1 MSETIE
7 QERKEQMKL
16 TNRKYQ
22 ELGTAR
28 SFASGRSSFQ
38 LSRARLAL
46 TGLLLFAAAGLA
58 GMSMKPPKLPWIAP
72 LIPTGSWPVH
82 IMVDQ
87 ETNTAYIVNQLDN
100 TISVVDGR
108 NCSAWHTP
116 RCSPIATISPGP
128 NPTDLILDAA
138 HRTLF
143 ATLAGGNSDSIAVID
158 ISSCNAS
165 NTSGCTQTPKQVVF
179 PGSTMFQGSVPFGFP
194 AIVDLDETTH
204 TLYVPDANE
213 GPIYIL
219 DTSTCNGGTPT
230 CSNPIITAAQG
241 DGVVVERAHHS
252 IFIVQAII
260 FGDQVQILD
269 STTCNSTNQSGC
281 GTPPSQS
288 FTTSFFP
295 NVPATVDEA
304 THTLYMPAQLPNILA
319 VIDTSVCNASTTA
332 GCASF
337 AQVQVGAY
345 GFAAVFDP
353 QTRTVYVENF
363 LSTSISA
370 VNGATCNAMNHSG
383 CNQKPPVLATG
394 IDPAPFGYNPVTQA
408 LYVSS
413 QDTNLAWVLDGSKC
427 NATTTDGCTKNA
439 PTTST
444 GNGPSGLDINPNTQT
459 LYVANQSDNTVSIID
474 TSACNQHQL
483 AGCNQTWQ
491 TAPVGS
497 SPFRLSVNKTT
508 NSVYVA
514 AFDSTVSIINGAT
527 CNAAVNSSCNQP
539 QPTTAVGA
547 TPNDIAID
555 ETTNTIYVANRD
567 SDTVSIIDGTH
578 CQGSDASGC
587 GQSWPFFN
595 TAPEPQSLFF
605 DPRNRTLYVGSDVD
619 TFGNDVVSIIDT
631 THCNNHDT
639 TDCTSKA
646 AVPVLDSPIAIGVLF
661 DTNTIFVV
669 NRFTMKVTIF
679 DGSTCNATNVT
690 GCPTSPPPK
699 VSIAAFPDALSN
711 PFENII
717 TGRQIVIDQEK
728 HTVFIPTLGDTDL
741 VVLNGNS
748 CRAGHLNG
756 CKPKIANPRTGGT
769 PDFAAVDPSS
779 QTVYVANLEE
789 LTISIAQDKY

>member
-1 MSETIE
+1 M
-7 QERKEQMKL
+7 
-16 TNRKYQ
+16 
-22 ELGTAR
+22 
-28 SFASGRSSFQ
+28 F
-38 LSRARLAL
+38 
-46 TGLLLFAAAGLA
+46 
-58 GMSMKPPKLPWIAP
+58 
-72 LIPTGSWPVH
+72 
-82 IMVDQ
+82 DQ
-87 ETNTAYIVNQLDN
+87 ATNTAYIANQLDN

-108 NCSAWHTP
+108 NCNARHTP
-116 RCSPIATISPGP
+116 NCTPIAIISPGP
-128 NPTDLILDAA
+128 NPTDLILDGA

-158 ISSCNAS
+158 ISICNAT
-165 NTSGCTQTPKQVVF
+165 NTSGCSQTPKQVVF
-179 PGSTMFQGSVPFGFP
+179 PGSTLWLGGAASVPFGFP
-194 AIVDLDETTH
+194 SILDLDETTH

-230 CSNPIITAAQG
+230 CSSPIITAAHG
-241 DGVVVERAHHS
+241 DGVVIERAHHS
-252 IFIVQAII
+252 VFILQAIN
-260 FGDQVQILD
+260 FSDQVQILD
-269 STTCNSTNQSGC
+269 SSICNSTNQSGC
-281 GTPPSQS
+281 GTPPSES
-288 FTTSFFP
+288 FTVSFFP
-295 NVPATVDEA
+295 NVPATVDET

-332 GCASF
+332 GCANF
-337 AQVQVGAY
+337 AQVQIGAY

-363 LSTSISA
+363 FSTSMSV
-370 VNGATCNAMNHSG
+370 VNGTTCNAMNHSG

-394 IDPAPFGYNPVTQA
+394 IDPTPFGYNPATQT

-413 QDTNLAWVLDGSKC
+413 QDTNFAWLLDGSKC
-427 NATTTDGCTKNA
+427 NATRTDGCTKNA
-439 PTTST
+439 PTTPT
-444 GNGPSGLDINPNTQT
+444 GTGPSGVDINPNTTT
-459 LYVANQSDNTVSIID
+459 LYVANQSDDTVSVID

-497 SPFRLSVNKTT
+497 GPFRLSVNKTT
-508 NSVYVA
+508 NSIYVA
-514 AFDSTVSIINGAT
+514 GFDDTVSIINGAT

-539 QPTTAVGA
+539 QPVTAVGA
-547 TPNDIAID
+547 TPNDMAID
-555 ETTNTIYVANRD
+555 ETTNTIYVANRA

-587 GQSWPFFN
+587 GQPWPVFN
-595 TAPEPQSLFF
+595 TDQEPQSLFF
-605 DPRNRTLYVGSDVD
+605 DPRTRTLYLGSD
-619 TFGNDVVSIIDT
+619 GEDVVSIIDT
-631 THCNNHDT
+631 THCNNHDA
-639 TDCTSKA
+639 TDCSPKA
-646 AVPVLDSPIAIGVLF
+646 LVPVRDSPVAIGVLF
-661 DTNTIFVV
+661 DTNTVFVV

-679 DGSTCNATNVT
+679 DSSTCNATNVA
-690 GCPTSPPPK
+690 GCPTNPPPA
-699 VSIAAFPDALSN
+699 VSIAVFPDALSN

-717 TGRQIVIDQEK
+717 TGRQVVIDQRK

-748 CRAGHLNG
+748 CRPGHLND

-769 PDFAAVDPSS
+769 PNFAVVDPSS

>member
-1 MSETIE
+1 VKRLNKN
-7 QERKEQMKL
+7 ERKKVKL

-22 ELGTAR
+22 RMDAAR
-28 SFASGRSSFQ
+28 SLASAKSSFK
-38 LSRARLAL
+38 LSRARLGLA
-46 TGLLLFAAAGLA
+46 GLLLFAAAGFA
-58 GMSMKPPKLPWIAP
+58 AMSMKPPKLPWVAP

-87 ETNTAYIVNQLDN
+87 ATNTAYIANQLDN

-108 NCSAWHTP
+108 NCSAGRTSQ
-116 RCSPIATISPGP
+116 CTPIATISPGP

-158 ISSCNAS
+158 ISSCNAT

-179 PGSTMFQGSVPFGFP
+179 PGSTLWQGGAASVPFGFP
-194 AIVDLDETTH
+194 SILDLDETTH

-230 CSNPIITAAQG
+230 CSSPIITAAQG

-252 IFIVQAII
+252 VFILQAIN
-260 FGDQVQILD
+260 FSDQVQILD
-269 STTCNSTNQSGC
+269 SSTCNSTNQSGC

-288 FTTSFFP
+288 FTVSFFP

-304 THTLYMPAQLPNILA
+304 THTLYTPSQFPNILA

-332 GCASF
+332 GCGSF
-337 AQVQVGAY
+337 AQVQVGSY

-363 LSTSISA
+363 SSTSMSV

-394 IDPAPFGYNPVTQA
+394 IDPAPFGYNPAIQT

-413 QDTNLAWVLDGSKC
+413 QDTNFAWVLDGSKC
-427 NATTTDGCTKNA
+427 NATRTDGCTRNA
-439 PTTST
+439 PTTPT
-444 GNGPSGLDINPNTQT
+444 GTGPSGLDINPNTTT
-459 LYVANQSDNTVSIID
+459 LYVGNQSDNTVSVID
-474 TSACNQHQL
+474 TSVCNQHQL

-497 SPFRLSVNKTT
+497 GPFRLAVNKTT
-508 NSVYVA
+508 NTVYVA
-514 AFDSTVSIINGAT
+514 AFDRTLSVINGAT
-527 CNAAVNSSCNQP
+527 CNATVNSSCNQP
-539 QPTTAVGA
+539 QPSTLIGNF
-547 TPNDIAID
+547 PNDLAID
-555 ETTNTIYVANRD
+555 EITNTIYVANRND
-567 SDTVSIIDGTH
+567 DTVSIVDGTH

-587 GQSWPFFN
+587 GQSWPTFN
-595 TAPEPQSLFF
+595 ASRPQALAFNPS
-605 DPRNRTLYVGSDVD
+605 NRTLYVANGAGDSVW
-619 TFGNDVVSIIDT
+619 IIDT
-631 THCNNHDT
+631 SHCNNHDA
-639 TDCTSKA
+639 TDCTAKA
-646 AVPVLDSPIAIGVLF
+646 VVPVDSPAAIGILF
-661 DTNTIFVV
+661 DRNSVFVV
-669 NRFTMKVTIF
+669 NRSEMSVSIF
-679 DGSTCNATNVT
+679 DGATCNATNVARCT
-690 GCPTSPPPK
+690 TSPPPA
-699 VSIAAFPDALSN
+699 VSFAVFPDTLSN
-711 PFENII
+711 PFEFSYV

-741 VVLNGNS
+741 VVLNGDS
-748 CRAGHLNG
+748 CLPDHLNG

-779 QTVYVANLEE
+779 QTVYVGNLQEN
-789 LTISIAQDKY
+789 TISIAQDNY